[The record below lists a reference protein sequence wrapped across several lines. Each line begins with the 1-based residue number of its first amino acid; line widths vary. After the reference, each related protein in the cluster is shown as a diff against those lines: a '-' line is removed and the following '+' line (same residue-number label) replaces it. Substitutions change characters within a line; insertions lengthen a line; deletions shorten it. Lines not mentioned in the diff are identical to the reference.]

1 MRIAWSRRP
10 NRKGSLYLA
19 GLTLYEVQI
28 GAVAQDAKLARR
40 SIYGSLTLQGTS
52 QVIRIT
58 APAPLYPRTR
68 CQCSRCLILTSRPHM
83 LQV

>member
-40 SIYGSLTLQGTS
+40 SFYASATLQGTVH
-52 QVIRIT
+52 VI
-58 APAPLYPRTR
+58 
-68 CQCSRCLILTSRPHM
+68 
-83 LQV
+83 